1 MVGEQSF
8 YDLLFNEQK
17 IVAASQSGSSL
28 PLEQWDCRLG
38 IFSSAPQNTAEEK
51 LLQGMMSACGLS
63 DGDGRIFPEKTSF
76 QSVCHLPGL
85 HFLVLFG
92 YPENQL
98 NLSIQLPF
106 YKPVK
111 FNNVVFIQAHS
122 LAALSGNAE
131 YKKAL
136 WNQALKPLFE
146 Q

>member
-1 MVGEQSF
+1 MAGVQSF

-17 IVAASQSGSSL
+17 IVAVKKSDFPL
-28 PLEQWDCRLG
+28 PLEKWDCRLG
-38 IFSSAPQNTAEEK
+38 ILSAVPQNAAEEK

-63 DGDGRIFPEKTSF
+63 ADDWRIFPEKTSF
-76 QSVCHLPGL
+76 QALSHLPRL
-85 HFLVLFG
+85 RFLLLFG
-92 YPENQL
+92 YPEKQL
-98 NLSIQLPF
+98 NLSIQLPY
-106 YKPVK
+106 YKSVK
-111 FNNVVFIQAHS
+111 VNNVVFIQAHS